1 MLNLFM
7 LLLERV
13 GLIILLAY
21 LLMNF
26 NYFKNL
32 MHHRETWRA
41 KWQLA
46 IMFVIF
52 ALLSN
57 VTGVVIRDS
66 QILSGQLYTHLAPDT
81 SLANT
86 RVLTIGVSGL
96 VGGPGVALVVGIISG
111 IYRFY
116 IGGANAFTYFVSSI
130 LIALVS
136 GYVGRY
142 YLKARRYPPIFL
154 GVIVGALLEVIQMT
168 CILLFAEHSGHAWSL
183 VSFIAIPM
191 TLMNSIGTA

>member
-1 MLNLFM
+1 MVPLLNLFI

-13 GLIILLAY
+13 GLIIVLAY
-21 LLMNF
+21 ILMNF
-26 NYFKNL
+26 KYFKNL
-32 MHHRETWRA
+32 MQHRETWRA
-41 KWQLA
+41 KWQLTL
-46 IMFVIF
+46 MFVIF

-66 QILSGQLYTHLAPDT
+66 HILSGQLYTHLAPDT

-96 VGGPGVALVVGIISG
+96 VGGPAVALVVGLISG

-116 IGGANAFTYFVSSI
+116 IGGANAFTYFISSI

-142 YLKARRYPPIFL
+142 YFKSSTLSTYFTWSTRRRFFRNYTD
-154 GVIVGALLEVIQMT
+154 V
-168 CILLFAEHSGHAWSL
+168 CILIF
-183 VSFIAIPM
+183 
-191 TLMNSIGTA
+191 GTWRPCVARQLLLCR